1 MNINIKQKQSNNL
14 NNEQANIYI
23 EYSSDIDIEN
33 MIDYII

>member
-1 MNINIKQKQSNNL
+1 MNINIKQKLNNNL
-14 NNEQANIYI
+14 NNEQVNIYI

>member
-1 MNINIKQKQSNNL
+1 MNINIKQKQNNNL
-14 NNEQANIYI
+14 NNEQLNIYI